1 MENMYIVTQD
11 PIFNPD
17 DFSSLIQRIRRPVY
31 IIFDPSKKI
40 FGLANHGKIVSTGH
54 SDAFELKGIIPPL
67 YPEWLG
73 NRAFQETHN
82 VRFSYIGGAM
92 ARGIASADM
101 VIALAKSGMLGFFGA
116 AGLSIENLEREIIKI
131 KNSLDTL
138 GLSWGSNLIH
148 SPHNPELEKKI
159 VELYIKYGVRRISA
173 AAFMKMSPNIVYY
186 SAKGLYRD
194 DNGIIRRKNYVFAK
208 ISRKEVARHFLS
220 PAPSDILNV
229 LLSEGKL
236 TEEEVLLARQI
247 PVVED
252 ITAEADSG
260 GHTDNRP
267 LNVLFP
273 VIAGLRDELSAQY
286 QYKTGIRV
294 GAAGG
299 LGTPGAVAAAF
310 ALGASYVLL
319 GSVHQSCVESGLC
332 AEGKKLL
339 AGADMAD
346 VMMTPS
352 ADMFELGV
360 KVQVLRKGT
369 LMGVRGNKLY
379 TLYSQ
384 YNAIEDI
391 PEKIRGEIEK
401 TIFKRPL
408 NDIWEETKNFFTK
421 VEPGQ
426 VQRAEQDTKHKMAL
440 IFRWYLGN
448 TSRWGITGEPDR
460 QTDYQIWCGP
470 AIGSFNEW
478 VKGTFLEKPENRKI
492 TQVALNLLEGAAIFT
507 KAWQL
512 RTYGVPVSCEIF
524 SYKPVQ
530 LGI

>member
-1 MENMYIVTQD
+1 MENMYLVAQE
-11 PIFNPD
+11 PIFNPN
-17 DFSSLIQRIRRPVY
+17 DFGVLIPHIRRPVY
-31 IIFDPSKKI
+31 ILFDSSKKI
-40 FGLANHGKIVSTGH
+40 FGLANQGQIVPSQQA
-54 SDAFELKGIIPPL
+54 DAFELKGIIPPL

-73 NRAFQETHN
+73 DRSFQETHK

-92 ARGIASADM
+92 ARGIASSDM

-116 AGLSIENLEREIIKI
+116 AGLSVENLEREIIKI

-148 SPHNPELEKKI
+148 SPHNPDLERQI
-159 VELYIKYGVRRISA
+159 IDLYIKYGVRRISA

-186 SAKGLYRD
+186 AAKGLYRD
-194 DNGIIRRKNYVFAK
+194 EKGIIRRKNYIFAK

-220 PAPSDILNV
+220 PAPLDILNA
-229 LLSEGKL
+229 LLAEGKL
-236 TEEEVLLARQI
+236 SKEEAELATQI
-247 PVVED
+247 PVAED

-273 VIAGLRDELSAQY
+273 VIASLRDELTS
-286 QYKTGIRV
+286 QYKYKTRIRV
-294 GAAGG
+294 GAAGS
-299 LGTPGAVAAAF
+299 LGSPDAVAAAF

-332 AEGKKLL
+332 AAGKKLL
-339 AGADMAD
+339 AAADMAD
-346 VMMTPS
+346 IMMTPS

-360 KVQVLRKGT
+360 KVQVLKKGT

-379 TLYSQ
+379 SLYSR

-391 PEKIRGEIEK
+391 PDKIREDVEK
-401 TIFKRPL
+401 TIFKMPL
-408 NDIWEETKNFFTK
+408 SAVWEETRAFFAR
-421 VEPGQ
+421 VEPDQ
-426 VQRAEQDTKHKMAL
+426 LQRAEQNPKHKMAL

-448 TSRWGITGEPDR
+448 SSRWAIIGEADR

-470 AIGSFNEW
+470 AMGSFNDW
-478 VKGTFLEKPENRKI
+478 VKGSFLEKPENRKI
-492 TQVALNLLEGAAIFT
+492 GQIALNLLEGAAIFT
-507 KAWQL
+507 KAQQL
-512 RTYGVPVSCEIF
+512 RTYGVPVPSEIF